1 MYSGMTRLEQLLAY
15 LNECG
20 EPKTAR
26 QVAQYFKNNTKIFDY
41 KTETQL
47 QGEFNHE
54 VTKDLLKPLTQKV
67 FITTGYPRKI
77 SLVEYKNT
85 QKVIEISEKDVIQF
99 SFFNSLKALIGK
111 YKNSI
116 LKYKGESIKISM

>member
-1 MYSGMTRLEQLLAY
+1 MYSGKTRLEQLIAY

-20 EPKTAR
+20 EPKTAKE
-26 QVAQYFKNNTKIFDY
+26 VARYFKTNTRLFDD
-41 KTETQL
+41 KTEIQL
-47 QGEFNHE
+47 TAEFNSWAGKKGH
-54 VTKDLLKPLTQKV
+54 L
-67 FITTGYPRKI
+67 FIFTGRPRKI
-77 SLVEYKNT
+77 SLREYKNAS
-85 QKVIEISEKDVIQF
+85 KVIEISEKDVIQF

>member
-1 MYSGMTRLEQLLAY
+1 MYSGKTRLEQLIAY

-20 EPKTAR
+20 EPKTAKE
-26 QVAQYFKNNTKIFDY
+26 VARYFKTNTRLFDY
-41 KTETQL
+41 KLEEQL
-47 QGEFNHE
+47 AREFNSWAGKNE
-54 VTKDLLKPLTQKV
+54 QI
-67 FITTGYPRKI
+67 FIFTGRPRKI
-77 SLVEYKNT
+77 SLREYKNT

>member
-1 MYSGMTRLEQLLAY
+1 MYSGKTRLEQLIAY

-20 EPKTAR
+20 EPKTAKE
-26 QVAQYFKNNTKIFDY
+26 VARYFKTNTRLFDY

-47 QGEFNHE
+47 TAEFNSLAGQNKQ
-54 VTKDLLKPLTQKV
+54 T
-67 FITTGYPRKI
+67 FIFKGRPRKI
-77 SLVEYKNT
+77 SLREYKNAP
-85 QKVIEISEKDVIQF
+85 KVIEISEKDVIQF

>member
-1 MYSGMTRLEQLLAY
+1 MYSGMTRTEQLIAY

-26 QVAQYFKNNTKIFDY
+26 EVAQYYKSNTRLFDD

-47 QGEFNHE
+47 TAEFNSWAGVKGHH
-54 VTKDLLKPLTQKV
+54 
-67 FITTGYPRKI
+67 FIFTGRPRKI
-77 SLVEYKNT
+77 SLREYKNT
-85 QKVIEISEKDVIQF
+85 QKVIEISDKDIIQF
-99 SFFNSLKALIGK
+99 SFFNSIKALIGK

>member
-1 MYSGMTRLEQLLAY
+1 MYSGMTRTEQLIAY

-20 EPKTAR
+20 EPKTAKE
-26 QVAQYFKNNTKIFDY
+26 VARYFKTNTRLFDY
-41 KTETQL
+41 KLEEQL
-47 QGEFNHE
+47 AREFNSWAGQNE
-54 VTKDLLKPLTQKV
+54 QI
-67 FITTGYPRKI
+67 FIFTGRPRKI
-77 SLVEYKNT
+77 SLREYKNT
-85 QKVIEISEKDVIQF
+85 QKVIEISDKDIIQF

>member
-1 MYSGMTRLEQLLAY
+1 MYSGKTRFEQLIAY

-26 QVAQYFKNNTKIFDY
+26 EVAQYFKSNTRLFDD

-47 QGEFNHE
+47 AAEFNSYAGQNE
-54 VTKDLLKPLTQKV
+54 QT
-67 FITTGYPRKI
+67 FIFKGRPRKI
-77 SLVEYKNT
+77 SLREYKNAP
-85 QKVIEISEKDVIQF
+85 KVIEISEKDVIQF

>member
-1 MYSGMTRLEQLLAY
+1 MYSGKTRLEQLIAY

-20 EPKTAR
+20 EPKTAKE
-26 QVAQYFKNNTKIFDY
+26 VARYFKTNTRLFDY
-41 KTETQL
+41 KLEEQL
-47 QGEFNHE
+47 AREFNSWAGKNE
-54 VTKDLLKPLTQKV
+54 QI
-67 FITTGYPRKI
+67 FIFTGRPRKI
-77 SLVEYKNT
+77 SLREYKNT
-85 QKVIEISEKDVIQF
+85 QKVIEISDKDVIQF

>member
-1 MYSGMTRLEQLLAY
+1 MYSNMTRTEQLIAY

-20 EPKTAR
+20 EPKTAKE
-26 QVAQYFKNNTKIFDY
+26 VARYFKTNTRLFDY
-41 KTETQL
+41 KLEEQL
-47 QGEFNHE
+47 AREFNSWAGKNE
-54 VTKDLLKPLTQKV
+54 QI
-67 FITTGYPRKI
+67 FIFTGRPRKI
-77 SLVEYKNT
+77 SLREYKNT